1 MDDPIRKGALR
12 KFFSRV
18 VPSLKKHP
26 DPEREQAVIRIL
38 IGFVAGIYLLSV
50 METDNGNFQVISIT
64 GMIAFFILA
73 FAILLSI
80 LKSPGVNV
88 PRRIFGCIV
97 DNGTATAFLLLNG
110 DLVAPIFIVYLWVS
124 FGNGFRFGKQYLLF
138 SMVLGIIGFSS
149 VLLFSSRWSAEFS
162 VNIGLLVGLVA
173 LPLYVASLLSRLER
187 ALIKAQE
194 ANRAKSNFLATMS
207 HEIRTP
213 LNGLI
218 GILDLL
224 DMTDLETKQQY
235 YVNLMKNSSDWL
247 LNVISDGLDF
257 TKIEADEL
265 VIESVPMDVKSV
277 IFNICEVYREVAH
290 KKGISL
296 KEDVTDL
303 TIFTIACD
311 PNRLTQVLN
320 NLLNNGCK
328 FTETGE
334 VHLKVTSDRLPNE
347 MVRLSFSVS
356 DTGVG
361 IAAENLESIFSPFKQ
376 VRTEGSNYLSGTGL
390 GLAISSRLIMLMGGR
405 IHVESTPGAGTTF
418 SFSLDVPV
426 VPEHEIQKQRTPLK
440 GIIWENQPQV
450 LLVEDNLINQEVAI
464 AYLKQLGCKVTTADD
479 GLEALDLVQQKSFD
493 LIFMDCQMPKMDG
506 YETTRKI
513 RSFEGTYTKNVIIAL
528 TAHITKR
535 DKENCFEAGMNDY
548 MGKPY
553 KIETLQHVLVKW
565 LKSPLIAED
574 IQASTERVDSP
585 EEDIGS
591 LNKPENRKKFHDLRN
606 ALGGVIGGV
615 ELAMISKD
623 DPVKCERHL
632 KIALRGAQQAISI
645 SAELS

>member
-1 MDDPIRKGALR
+1 MEDPITKGALR
-12 KFFSRV
+12 KILTRV
-18 VPSLKKHP
+18 VPSFKKRP
-26 DPEREQAVIRIL
+26 DPEREQAVIRLL
-38 IGFVAGIYLLSV
+38 IGVVAGIYLLSV
-50 METDNGNFQVISIT
+50 MDTDSGNFQVISVT

-80 LKSPGVNV
+80 IKSPGVNV
-88 PRRIFGCIV
+88 PRRLFGCIV

-187 ALIKAQE
+187 ALVSAQE

-218 GILDLL
+218 GMLDLL
-224 DMTDLETKQQY
+224 DMTNLETKQQY

-265 VIESVPMDVKSV
+265 VIESVPMDVKSI

-290 KKGISL
+290 KKAIAL

-303 TIFTIACD
+303 TIFTVACD

-334 VHLKVTSDRLPNE
+334 VRLKVTSEGLSNE
-347 MVRLSFSVS
+347 MVRLSFRVS

-361 IAAENLESIFSPFKQ
+361 IAAENLDSIFSPFKQ
-376 VRTEGSNYLSGTGL
+376 VRTEGSNHFSGTGL
-390 GLAISSRLIMLMGGR
+390 GLAISSRLIKLMGGR
-405 IHVESTPGAGTTF
+405 IDVESTPGVGTTF
-418 SFSLDVPV
+418 SFFVDVPV
-426 VPEHEIQKQRTPLK
+426 VRERQIQKQVTPPK
-440 GIIWENQPQV
+440 GIIWQSQPQV
-450 LLVEDNLINQEVAI
+450 LLVEDNQINQEVAI
-464 AYLKQLGCKVTTADD
+464 AYLQQLGCKVSTADD
-479 GLEALDLVQQKSFD
+479 GLEALDLVQQKRFD

-506 YETTRKI
+506 YETTRRI
-513 RSFEGTYTKNVIIAL
+513 RSREGTYMENIIIAL

-535 DKENCFEAGMNDY
+535 DKEKCFEAGMNDY

-553 KIETLQHVLVKW
+553 KIETLQHFLIKW
-565 LKSPLIAED
+565 LKSPPIAED
-574 IQASTERVDSP
+574 IHASAERVDST
-585 EEDIGS
+585 EEVLERS
-591 LNKPENRKKFHDLRN
+591 SKPENRKKLHDLRN

-623 DPVKCERHL
+623 DPDNCERHL
-632 KIALRGAQQAISI
+632 KTALKGAQQAISI
-645 SAELS
+645 SSELS

>member
-1 MDDPIRKGALR
+1 MDERITKGALR
-12 KFFSRV
+12 NILTRV
-18 VPSLKKHP
+18 VPSLKKRT
-26 DPEREQAVIRIL
+26 DPEHEQAVIRIF
-38 IGFVAGIYLLSV
+38 IGFVAGIYLLAV
-50 METDNGNFQVISIT
+50 MDTDNSNFQVISIT
-64 GMIAFFILA
+64 GMITFFIFA
-73 FAILLSI
+73 IAILLSI
-80 LKSPGVNV
+80 IRSPGVNV
-88 PRRIFGCIV
+88 PRRIFGCIL

-110 DLVAPIFIVYLWVS
+110 NLVAPIFIVYLWVS
-124 FGNGFRFGKQYLLF
+124 FGNGFRFGKHYLLF

-173 LPLYVASLLSRLER
+173 LPLYVAALLSRLER
-187 ALIKAQE
+187 ALVRAQE

-224 DMTDLETKQQY
+224 DKTDLETKQQY

-265 VIESVPMDVKSV
+265 VIESVPVDVKST
-277 IFNICEVYREVAH
+277 ILSICEVYREVAH

-303 TIFTIACD
+303 TIFYAACD

-328 FTETGE
+328 FTEAGE
-334 VHLKVTSDRLPNE
+334 VHLKVTSETLANE

-376 VRTEGSNYLSGTGL
+376 VRTEGSNYFSGTGL
-390 GLAISSRLIMLMGGR
+390 GLAISSRLIMLMGGK
-405 IHVESTPGAGTTF
+405 IDVESTPGVGTTF
-418 SFSLDVPV
+418 SFSIDVPV
-426 VPEHEIQKQRTPLK
+426 VSEQEIQKQRTPPK
-440 GIIWENQPQV
+440 GIIWQRRPQI
-450 LLVEDNLINQEVAI
+450 LLVEDNLVNQEVAI
-464 AYLKQLGCKVTTADD
+464 AYLKQLGCDVATAND
-479 GLEALDLVQQKSFD
+479 GLEALDLLQQKTFD
-493 LIFMDCQMPKMDG
+493 LIFMDCQMPRMDG
-506 YETTRKI
+506 YETTRRI
-513 RSFEGTYTKNVIIAL
+513 RSLEGTGAKNVIIAL
-528 TAHITKR
+528 TAHITNR
-535 DKENCFEAGMNDY
+535 DREQCFEAGMNDY

-553 KIETLQHVLVKW
+553 KIETLQHFLIKW

-574 IQASTERVDSP
+574 MQVSYEGADTP
-585 EEDIGS
+585 EEVGES
-591 LNKPENRKKFHDLRN
+591 KEKPENRKKIHDLRN

-615 ELAMISKD
+615 ELAIISKG
-623 DPVKCERHL
+623 DPDNCERHL
-632 KIALRGAQQAISI
+632 KTALKGAQQAVSI

>member
-334 VHLKVTSDRLPNE
+334 VHLKVTSDRLPDE